1 MTPTSPNPPSGG
13 LVLSGTVWGVGAGAM
28 LAVNALESQHGAA
41 AALNIL
47 LSSTWGALACVGLWR
62 LGARWTL
69 GGRASGALG
78 FSAAVALALG
88 IHLVV
93 DLGLTA
99 LLRAPANHAVV
110 GSNRWYMVFVMRL
123 AVETRIFV
131 YLLLYGAFG
140 ASALTVL
147 WSIEQR
153 RQERRLIEARM
164 EAVQAQ
170 LSALRFQINPHFLF
184 NTLNAINSLIVTQRT
199 AQAERMLTRLADFLR
214 ATLAE
219 PTSGLSA
226 LEHEL
231 SVIEAYLEVE
241 AVRFPDR
248 LRVAYDCPPDLGD
261 VLVPDFILQ
270 PLVENAIK
278 HAVAPAERP
287 VTVTLA
293 ARAEAGL
300 LVIAVSDDGDLAPG
314 RPVVAPGLGVGL
326 ANVRHRLALL
336 FGERAALTVTQDEG
350 GYRATLRFPM
360 ARMRAEETP

>member
-13 LVLSGTVWGVGAGAM
+13 LVLSGTVWGVGAATM
-28 LAVNALESQHGAA
+28 LAVNALESQHSAA

-47 LSSTWGALACVGLWR
+47 LSSAWGALACVGLWR

-88 IHLVV
+88 IHPIV

-99 LLRAPANHAVV
+99 LLGAPANHAVV
-110 GSNRWYMVFVMRL
+110 GSDRWYMVFVMRL

-131 YLLLYGAFG
+131 YLLLYGVFG

-164 EAVQAQ
+164 EAVKAQ

-219 PTSGLSA
+219 PTSGLSP

-261 VLVPDFILQ
+261 ALVPDFILQ

-293 ARAEAGL
+293 ARAEARL
-300 LVIAVSDDGDLAPG
+300 LEITVSDDGDLAPG
-314 RPVVAPGLGVGL
+314 RPAALGLGVGL
-326 ANVRHRLALL
+326 ANVRDRLALL
-336 FGERAALTVTQDEG
+336 FGEHAALTVTHDEN
-350 GYRATLRFPM
+350 GYRAALRLPL
-360 ARMRAEETP
+360 ARMRTEETA

>member
-1 MTPTSPNPPSGG
+1 MTSTSPKPPSGG
-13 LVLSGTVWGVGAGAM
+13 LVLSGTVWSVGAGSM

-47 LSSTWGALACVGLWR
+47 MSSAWGALACVGLWR
-62 LGARWTL
+62 LGARWTR
-69 GGRASGALG
+69 GGRASGALS
-78 FSAAVALALG
+78 FSAAVALALA
-88 IHLVV
+88 IHLIV

-99 LLRAPANHAVV
+99 LLQTPAGAAVV

-131 YLLLYGAFG
+131 YLLLYGVFG

-153 RQERRLIEARM
+153 RQERRLMEARM

-219 PTSGLSA
+219 PTSGLST

-248 LRVAYDCPPDLGD
+248 LRVAYDCPPDLRD
-261 VLVPDFILQ
+261 ALVPDFILQ

-287 VTVTLA
+287 VTIILA

-300 LVIAVSDDGDLAPG
+300 LDITVSDDGDLAPG
-314 RPVVAPGLGVGL
+314 RPAAAPGLGVGL
-326 ANVRHRLALL
+326 ANVRDRLALL
-336 FGERAALTVTQDEG
+336 FGDRAALTVAQDEG
-350 GYRATLRFPM
+350 GCRVALRLPLTRART
-360 ARMRAEETP
+360 EEAP